1 MGKKTLTNAHCLLEL
16 IEKAHVANLKDFS
29 GLPECQA
36 LARGFDWSQEAET
49 LPTALIDHVRHLRK
63 EQRDP
68 AEREADLATASR
80 IKYGEI
86 PALEKKLATARAELA
101 KIPESERMLRE
112 EVTPD
117 DIAAVVARWTGIPV
131 ERLMETEGSK
141 LAKLEEAIGERVSGQ
156 TRAVTSIANAIRRS
170 RAGLA
175 DTNRPIG

>member
-68 AEREADLATASR
+68 AEREALRILRLASPRGAQILTTVADQLHDNDL
-80 IKYGEI
+80 
-86 PALEKKLATARAELA
+86 
-101 KIPESERMLRE
+101 
-112 EVTPD
+112 
-117 DIAAVVARWTGIPV
+117 IAAF
-131 ERLMETEGSK
+131 
-141 LAKLEEAIGERVSGQ
+141 LAQDGG
-156 TRAVTSIANAIRRS
+156 
-170 RAGLA
+170 
-175 DTNRPIG
+175 